1 MTKRPWRT
9 KPPKQPRGK
18 SFTITSSGQCASV
31 DQMEVREERFIAQL
45 KGKLTTER
53 YKYATFFIDQFSDLS
68 FVFLQKSLT
77 AEETVKAKLA
87 FEAYS
92 STIGVNILHY
102 HADNGRFIDNLFIDN
117 IKQNNQSISFC
128 GVGAHHQNGRAEK
141 RIRDLR
147 DSARKML
154 LHAISR

>member
-1 MTKRPWRT
+1 
-9 KPPKQPRGK
+9 
-18 SFTITSSGQCASV
+18 
-31 DQMEVREERFIAQL
+31 MEVREVGFIAQL
-45 KGKLTTER
+45 KGKLTTQR
-53 YKYATFFIDQFSDLS
+53 YKYASVFVDQFSYLS

-77 AEETVKAKLA
+77 SEETVKAKLA

-92 STIGVNILHY
+92 STMGVEIPHY
-102 HADNGRFIDNLFIDN
+102 HADNGWFADNLFIDN

-128 GVGAHHQNGRAEK
+128 GVGAHHQNDRAEK

-154 LHAISR
+154 LHAIFRWPKAINIHL